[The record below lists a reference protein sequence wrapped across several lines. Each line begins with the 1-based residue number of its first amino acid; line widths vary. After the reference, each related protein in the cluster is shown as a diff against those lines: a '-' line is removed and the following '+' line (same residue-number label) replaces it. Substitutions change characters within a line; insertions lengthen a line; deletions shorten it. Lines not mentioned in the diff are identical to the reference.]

1 MKNIMSDKTYRI
13 VKVVIM
19 IIALVLGFLYVLN
32 GRYVRVSENRII
44 DKWTE
49 EYYNVLSNEV
59 IKIKR

>member
-44 DKWTE
+44 DTWTE
-49 EYYNVLSNEV
+49 EYYNVRSTEV

>member
-44 DKWTE
+44 DTWTE
-49 EYYNVLSNEV
+49 EYYNVRRNEV

>member
-1 MKNIMSDKTYRI
+1 MKNIMSDKMYRI

-44 DKWTE
+44 DTWTE
-49 EYYNVLSNEV
+49 EYYNVRSNEV

>member
-32 GRYVRVSENRII
+32 GRYVHVSENRII
-44 DKWTE
+44 DTWTE
-49 EYYNVLSNEV
+49 EYYNVRSTEV

>member
-1 MKNIMSDKTYRI
+1 MKNIMSDKMYRI

-44 DKWTE
+44 DAWTE
-49 EYYNVLSNEV
+49 EYYNVRSNEV
-59 IKIKR
+59 IKIKH

>member
-44 DKWTE
+44 DTWTE
-49 EYYNVLSNEV
+49 EYYNVRSYEV
-59 IKIKR
+59 TKIKR

>member
-1 MKNIMSDKTYRI
+1 MKNIMSDKMYRI

-44 DKWTE
+44 DAWTE
-49 EYYNVLSNEV
+49 EYYNVRSNEV

>member
-1 MKNIMSDKTYRI
+1 MSDKTYRI

-44 DKWTE
+44 DTWTE
-49 EYYNVLSNEV
+49 EYYNVRSNEV

>member
-44 DKWTE
+44 DTWTE
-49 EYYNVLSNEV
+49 EYYNVRSNKV

>member
-1 MKNIMSDKTYRI
+1 MSNKTYRI

-44 DKWTE
+44 DTWTE
-49 EYYNVLSNEV
+49 EYYNVRSNEV

>member
-1 MKNIMSDKTYRI
+1 MSDKTYRI

-44 DKWTE
+44 DTWTE
-49 EYYNVLSNEV
+49 EYYNVRSNEV
-59 IKIKR
+59 TKIKR

>member
-1 MKNIMSDKTYRI
+1 MSDKTYRI

-44 DKWTE
+44 DTWTE
-49 EYYNVLSNEV
+49 EYYNVWRDKV
-59 IKIKR
+59 TKIKR

>member
-1 MKNIMSDKTYRI
+1 MSDKMYRI

-44 DKWTE
+44 DAWTE
-49 EYYNVLSNEV
+49 EYYNVRSNEV

>member
-1 MKNIMSDKTYRI
+1 MSDKMYRI

-44 DKWTE
+44 DTWTE
-49 EYYNVLSNEV
+49 EYYNVRSNEV

>member
-1 MKNIMSDKTYRI
+1 MKNIMSDKTFRI

-44 DKWTE
+44 DTWTE
-49 EYYNVLSNEV
+49 EYYNVRSNEV

>member
-1 MKNIMSDKTYRI
+1 MSDKTYRI

-44 DKWTE
+44 DTWTE
-49 EYYNVLSNEV
+49 EYYNVWRDEV
-59 IKIKR
+59 TKIKR

>member
-1 MKNIMSDKTYRI
+1 MRNIMSDKTYRI

-44 DKWTE
+44 DTWTE
-49 EYYNVLSNEV
+49 EYYNVRSTEV

>member
-19 IIALVLGFLYVLN
+19 IIALVLGLLYVLN

-44 DKWTE
+44 DTWTE
-49 EYYNVLSNEV
+49 EYYNVRSNEV

>member
-44 DKWTE
+44 DTWTE
-49 EYYNVLSNEV
+49 EYYNVRSNEV

>member
-1 MKNIMSDKTYRI
+1 MSDKTYRI

-44 DKWTE
+44 DAWTE
-49 EYYNVLSNEV
+49 EYYNVRSNEV

>member
-44 DKWTE
+44 DMWTE
-49 EYYNVLSNEV
+49 EYYNVRSNEV

>member
-1 MKNIMSDKTYRI
+1 MSDKTYRI

-19 IIALVLGFLYVLN
+19 IIALVLGVLYVLN

-44 DKWTE
+44 DTWTE
-49 EYYNVLSNEV
+49 EYYNVRSNEV

>member
-1 MKNIMSDKTYRI
+1 MSDKTYRI

-44 DKWTE
+44 DTWTE
-49 EYYNVLSNEV
+49 EYYNVWRDEV

>member
-44 DKWTE
+44 DTWTE
-49 EYYNVLSNEV
+49 EYYNVWRDKV
-59 IKIKR
+59 TKIKR

>member
-44 DKWTE
+44 DTWTE
-49 EYYNVLSNEV
+49 EYYNVRSNEV
-59 IKIKR
+59 TKIKR

>member
-1 MKNIMSDKTYRI
+1 MSDKTYRI

-44 DKWTE
+44 DTWTE
-49 EYYNVLSNEV
+49 EYYNVRSTEV

>member
-1 MKNIMSDKTYRI
+1 MSDKTFRI

-44 DKWTE
+44 DTWTE
-49 EYYNVLSNEV
+49 EYYNVRSNEV

>member
-44 DKWTE
+44 DTWTE
-49 EYYNVLSNEV
+49 EYYNVRSTEV
-59 IKIKR
+59 IKIKC

>member
-1 MKNIMSDKTYRI
+1 MKNIISDKTYRI

-44 DKWTE
+44 DTWTE
-49 EYYNVLSNEV
+49 EYYNVRSNEV